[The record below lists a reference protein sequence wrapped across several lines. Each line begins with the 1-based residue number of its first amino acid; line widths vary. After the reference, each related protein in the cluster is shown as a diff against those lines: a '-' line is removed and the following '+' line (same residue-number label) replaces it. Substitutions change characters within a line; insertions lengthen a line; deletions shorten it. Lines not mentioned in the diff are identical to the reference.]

1 MPKYWDSYPAVSR
14 AAYERNKAMN
24 IPAMQNVTEIA
35 PILRFRFGNATTT
48 YGEMLTEDGRTT
60 SHIDM
65 AYIDE
70 YYDLRGL
77 RTFKTAYIGAVGGV
91 FYDAKMNVLDY
102 WGYDENGGG
111 RHNCTPEGIV
121 TAPDKTRYVRT
132 NINPRAEDRYLG
144 TTDGRDNWIEL
155 FTCKPIYSD
164 SISIDYAR
172 ESGERFYRA
181 KLKGTFTFVK
191 ADYEYIANAP
201 MEKQFYVRI
210 DRSTN
215 LGSTWYNGYIKTK
228 FVKTDCKFDM
238 DARKVDVELTI
249 SDKYDEV
256 LAGMNKEYNLIRLAP
271 AIEPLGITKRPVVQ
285 LYVAGN
291 PVLTN
296 MLGNMNWEQDVENR
310 DVSEADLTGK
320 YGFKKIAKPTTI
332 DVEIKNSTNPIAQ
345 RLNGS
350 YVGQV
355 YDGNSA
361 NSDDWIDQHTF
372 IIQKGTFVMGNNR
385 IEYQYTR
392 YHDVSNQQYIFRMT
406 YDLYQQLDEIE
417 ARAYYW
423 AENDNVK
430 AEIAPPGTAILDNR
444 RPESAKFIN
453 LDKGAYDGVAQL
465 IFYVMPVYG
474 RVLTGLDKGK
484 DDTPFPAIP
493 ADDIVERNKNYG
505 YIAPV
510 PDIDILTS
518 GETTSEP
525 TEWGRLPDEY
535 AGDSVLYYKKPEY
548 DPSTGISRMLA
559 PIGNSSWGAYSL
571 WVDQVRL
578 LSYEDQYNAAAALRH
593 TYPLWSCINALLKQI
608 APQLHHTNKPYCSEF
623 LYGQNNPIRN
633 GDWQLF
639 LTQNTNVKSSY
650 YENPA
655 QNAPITLRAI
665 LDMLRDCFRC
675 YWFIDSGGAFR
686 IEHVDYFRNGGSYNP
701 ANHVISYDITNQI
714 YARNGKRL
722 VFNTNKYSFDKEAL
736 PERYQFGWGNETT
749 QPFKGFPIEIRSRF
763 VEQGKIEDISVSN
776 ITTDLDYMLLR
787 PSSFSDEGLVLIA
800 ATPVARHAI
809 EEPGRRTWVS
819 YDTSI
824 HLYRQQDSGL
834 SYRMQNGELSFF
846 ALAPLYYTY
855 DLPARRAVINEAEF
869 EYGKNRTKPNPSADL
884 GHTIHGVKRR
894 KTQEKLLFST
904 ENDPDPATMIR
915 TGLGDGE
922 IESYNV
928 SILHRLIEA
937 KLYYDTDAE

>member
-48 YGEMLTEDGRTT
+48 YGEMLTADGRTT

-102 WGYDENGGG
+102 WGYEENGGG

-164 SISIDYAR
+164 SISIDYVR

-215 LGSTWYNGYIKTK
+215 LGATWYNGYIKTK

-320 YGFKKIAKPTTI
+320 YGFTKRASIVEMRVSTKGEAI
-332 DVEIKNSTNPIAQ
+332 DDKYGLDGVYAGETNIIDYTGDLPHQWTSESGTYQ
-345 RLNGS
+345 RNA
-350 YVGQV
+350 
-355 YDGNSA
+355 D
-361 NSDDWIDQHTF
+361 
-372 IIQKGTFVMGNNR
+372 R
-385 IEYQYTR
+385 IEYR
-392 YHDVSNQQYIFRMT
+392 HEVSGYWAMGYRT
-406 YDLYQQLDEIE
+406 YDHTVTYELYQGDKL
-417 ARAYYW
+417 AYSW
-423 AENDNVK
+423 SNTVK
-430 AEIAPPGTAILDNR
+430 QTQKPVYDVYSPEKMSDSGRTLTIQPAPGYEGTANFEPQI
-444 RPESAKFIN
+444 SK
-453 LDKGAYDGVAQL
+453 
-465 IFYVMPVYG
+465 VYG
-474 RVLTGLDKGK
+474 RVLTALSEDAGHNPYL
-484 DDTPFPAIP
+484 PIP
-493 ADDIVERNKNYG
+493 SDDIVERNKNYG

-510 PDIDILTS
+510 PAIDILTS

-525 TEWGRLPDEY
+525 TEWGRLPDDY
-535 AGDSVLYYKKPEY
+535 AGDSVLYYKKPVY
-548 DPSTGISRMLA
+548 DQSTGISRMLA

-593 TYPLWSCINALLKQI
+593 TYPLWSCIDALLKQI

-800 ATPVARHAI
+800 ATPVSRHAI

-824 HLYRQQDSGL
+824 QLYRQQDSGL

-869 EYGKNRTKPNPSADL
+869 EYGTNRTKPNPSVDM
-884 GHTIHGVKRR
+884 GHTIHGMKRR
-894 KTQEKLLFST
+894 KTQEKLMFST

>member
-102 WGYDENGGG
+102 WGYDENRGG

-164 SISIDYAR
+164 SISIDYVR

-271 AIEPLGITKRPVVQ
+271 AIEPLSITKRPVVQ

-296 MLGNMNWEQDVENR
+296 MLGNMNWEQEVVEKTSDDKVLR
-310 DVSEADLTGK
+310 DKYKFVKVASVVEMKVAGKGAAIDDRYGLDGVYAGVTEVTDYLGDLPHQWTAERGTYKRNADRVEFAHEINGYNAMGVRTYDHTITYKVYQGDTLAYSWSRSVERTTKLDHDFYSPQTVATDGRSITINPVSPYEGVIDLTPQ
-320 YGFKKIAKPTTI
+320 I
-332 DVEIKNSTNPIAQ
+332 
-345 RLNGS
+345 
-350 YVGQV
+350 
-355 YDGNSA
+355 
-361 NSDDWIDQHTF
+361 SD
-372 IIQKGTFVMGNNR
+372 
-385 IEYQYTR
+385 
-392 YHDVSNQQYIFRMT
+392 
-406 YDLYQQLDEIE
+406 
-417 ARAYYW
+417 
-423 AENDNVK
+423 
-430 AEIAPPGTAILDNR
+430 
-444 RPESAKFIN
+444 
-453 LDKGAYDGVAQL
+453 
-465 IFYVMPVYG
+465 VYG
-474 RVLTGLDKGK
+474 RVLTALDKDK
-484 DDTPFPAIP
+484 NENPYLPIP
-493 ADDIVERNKNYG
+493 SDDIVERNKNYG

-525 TEWGRLPDEY
+525 TEWGRLPDDY

-824 HLYRQQDSGL
+824 QLYRQQDSGL

-884 GHTIHGVKRR
+884 GHTIHGMKRR